1 MKNIKKIMIT
11 VVKENLSPIVDLF
24 IYRFDLR
31 IDFIFLQTIKLEE
44 MEKKAGNA
52 EAQVIFVPS
61 YQQ

>member
-31 IDFIFLQTIKLEE
+31 IGFILFADNQAGRDG
-44 MEKKAGNA
+44 EKGWKC
-52 EAQVIFVPS
+52 
-61 YQQ
+61 